1 MVVFWRICIL
11 DTTCILK
18 WELNKVLRNAKVH
31 IVDMVGKD
39 LIEQT
44 SENGTKRQLGR
55 GGLEENL

>member
-55 GGLEENL
+55 GGLEVNL